1 MVEKE
6 VSVMS
11 KYILMCGGKYKQF
24 KKPKHL
30 SIINGEVLIERT
42 IRLLKENGVK
52 DIYISTNNPA
62 FDYLDIPKLK
72 HDNNFETDM
81 KHAKGYWLDAFYPTT
96 EPTTYIFGDV
106 WFTDEAIKTIVNYKT
121 NKNVLFGTSIARNK
135 EHQNWGEPFTYI
147 VNDTETFFK
156 GIKEVKKLYD
166 EGKTVRHPI
175 VWELYRYLHGLDI
188 NIQRITDDYVDIDD
202 GTIDI
207 DYPEIINEIERR

>member
-1 MVEKE
+1 M
-6 VSVMS
+6 
-11 KYILMCGGKYKQF
+11 KYIIMCGGKYKQF
-24 KKPKHL
+24 KNPKHL
-30 SIINGEVLIERT
+30 SVIKGEVLIERT

-52 DIYISTNNPA
+52 DIYISTNNSA
-62 FDYLDIPKLK
+62 FDYLDVPKLK

-81 KHAKGYWLDAFYPTT
+81 KQAKGYWLDAFYPTT

-106 WFTDEAIKTIVNYKT
+106 WFTDEAIKKIVNYQT
-121 NKNVLFGTSIARNK
+121 DSNVLFGTSIARNE
-135 EHQNWGEPFTYI
+135 EHQNWGEPFAYI

-156 GIKEVKKLYD
+156 GIKDVKKLFD
-166 EGKTVRHPI
+166 EGKTRRHPI

>member
-1 MVEKE
+1 
-6 VSVMS
+6 MS

-52 DIYISTNNPA
+52 DIYISTNNSA

-166 EGKTVRHPI
+166 EGKTIRHPI

>member
-1 MVEKE
+1 M
-6 VSVMS
+6 
-11 KYILMCGGKYKQF
+11 KYIIMCGGKYKQF

-30 SIINGEVLIERT
+30 SVVKGEVLIERT

-52 DIYISTNNPA
+52 DINISTNNPA

-81 KHAKGYWLDAFYPTT
+81 KQAKGYWLDAFYPTT

-106 WFTDEAIKTIVNYKT
+106 WFTDEAIKKIVNYQT
-121 NKNVLFGTSIARNK
+121 DSNVLFGTSIARNE
-135 EHQNWGEPFTYI
+135 EHQNWGEPFAYI

-156 GIKEVKKLYD
+156 GIKDVKKLFD
-166 EGKTVRHPI
+166 EGKTIRHPI

>member
-1 MVEKE
+1 
-6 VSVMS
+6 MS

-81 KHAKGYWLDAFYPTT
+81 KQAKGYWLDAFYPTT

-106 WFTDEAIKTIVNYKT
+106 WFTDEAIKKIVNYKT
-121 NKNVLFGTSIARNK
+121 NKNVLFGTGIARNK
-135 EHQNWGEPFTYI
+135 EHQNWGEPFSYI

-166 EGKTVRHPI
+166 EGKTIRHPI

-207 DYPEIINEIERR
+207 DYPKIINDIERR

>member
-1 MVEKE
+1 
-6 VSVMS
+6 MS

-42 IRLLKENGVK
+42 IRLLKENGIK
-52 DIYISTNNPA
+52 DIYISTNNPV
-62 FDYLDIPKLK
+62 FDYLNIPKLK
-72 HDNNFETDM
+72 HNNNFETDM
-81 KHAKGYWLDAFYPTT
+81 KQAKGYWLDAFYPTT

-106 WFTDEAIKTIVNYKT
+106 WFTDEAIKKIVNYQT
-121 NKNVLFGTSIARNK
+121 NSNVLFGTRIARNK
-135 EHQNWGEPFTYI
+135 EHQNWGEPFAYI

-156 GIKEVKKLYD
+156 GIKDVKKLFD
-166 EGKTVRHPI
+166 EGKTIRHPI

-188 NIQRITDDYVDIDD
+188 NIQRITNDYVDIDD